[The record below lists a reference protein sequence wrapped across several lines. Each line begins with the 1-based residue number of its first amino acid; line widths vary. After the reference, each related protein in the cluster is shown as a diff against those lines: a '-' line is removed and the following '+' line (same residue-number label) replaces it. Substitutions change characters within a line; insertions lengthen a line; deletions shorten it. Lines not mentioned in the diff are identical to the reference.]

1 MEEEV
6 QEQEEEDLQLKM
18 EIHFWH
24 MQKGSDQDTKQE
36 VCNKFMCFFFIVWI
50 LFF

>member
-1 MEEEV
+1 
-6 QEQEEEDLQLKM
+6 LKM

-36 VCNKFMCFFFIVWI
+36 EHNNLMFFF
-50 LFF
+50 LYCLDSLNK